1 MFRGYQS
8 QRKIIYID
16 TPCYWQHSRDEK
28 TSLLAY
34 TPSLPLLMSLFYRVK
49 SAYIFFKRAKS

>member
-28 TSLLAY
+28 TSVSVY
-34 TPSLPLLMSLFYRVK
+34 IPSTSLFMSLFYRVK
-49 SAYIFFKRAKS
+49 SAYVFLKRAKS

>member
-28 TSLLAY
+28 TSASAY
-34 TPSLPLLMSLFYRVK
+34 IPSIPLFMSLFYRVK
-49 SAYIFFKRAKS
+49 SAYIFLKRAKS